1 MSSQHLTK
9 WQRFKIWTT
18 KYFGCKSSSTYVFNN
33 NEQNDNSERPS
44 KQSGQRIQPSKSING
59 QQKHSNHD
67 QLQGKN
73 ISKKKHHQQ
82 KQQQKQK
89 QKQNVINKKTNV
101 DNKKMKNVNVTKSVT
116 IMNENGTNKTVDNK
130 KTKSLG
136 VMDLHDDNGQDIPFI
151 DASLI
156 NLDRIVK

>member
-44 KQSGQRIQPSKSING
+44 KQSGQRIQPSKSIN
-59 QQKHSNHD
+59 
-67 QLQGKN
+67 
-73 ISKKKHHQQ
+73 
-82 KQQQKQK
+82 
-89 QKQNVINKKTNV
+89 
-101 DNKKMKNVNVTKSVT
+101 
-116 IMNENGTNKTVDNK
+116 E
-130 KTKSLG
+130 TKSLG